1 MNAATIL
8 FTIIVF
14 MVTGAIISAI
24 GIMVCRIRVYFVKK
38 PKEFKQ
44 VASFSPKLDLSLT
57 EVQEPVDKCTTDFHI
72 FG

>member
-1 MNAATIL
+1 MNAAIIFFTIL
-8 FTIIVF
+8 IF
-14 MVTGAIISAI
+14 MVTGAVISAI
-24 GIMVCRIRVYFVKK
+24 GILVCRIRVYFIRK

-44 VASFSPKLDLSLT
+44 VASFTPKLDLSIT